1 MPRLSAS
8 RAGAFRAAASACL
21 LLAVAAHAHADVL
34 VSNIGQSDGDTGTLR
49 IYDHAQGFTTG
60 GNTAGY
66 AVTSVEVK
74 FADVVNSSLNLAVGI
89 RSSDSLGNPGSS
101 IGTFMNPDS
110 FSSGS
115 VSTFTASGS
124 GIALEASTKYFVVV
138 NSSSSNGESYLRNT
152 ARDSE
157 DPVDAA
163 GWTIDDVSRY
173 KLRESVTWLSHP
185 QSKMIRINGTEV
197 VLQPLGM
204 PRNVSAAAP
213 ERIRGLDFAGWVRAD
228 EIEVTWLEPFI
239 GRGPAIAGYRVDVS
253 SDGGASWRVLAPLVA
268 GTSHVHRGLRAR
280 STWHYRVRAVA
291 AGGMEG
297 PAAGVVQATT
307 GHGVLDLEVTSRPA
321 VGDTYRAG
329 ESIVV
334 AVTMSTA
341 MTYREPRLPLRVGA
355 REREA
360 TCRVG
365 AGSDGAVACPGTA
378 ATRLSLSYVV
388 VAEDRDEVGIA
399 VEADV
404 LTGREFRRP
413 GRIVAD
419 LGGVGA
425 LPHRALGP
433 LSGHKVD
440 GRPLRVSVADAPA
453 VAEGDAAAFTVMLSA
468 PAREPVTVVWSTVFD
483 STELRAAFGEGA
495 PTYVDYTS
503 VAAAMLTFAPGETQ
517 RTVSV
522 PTRVDGRDEYE
533 ETFLVRLDSVQGGGA
548 EIDASA
554 AQARARIVDTDP
566 APVIEVVPALGAE
579 GEALGFRVDLVSERP
594 SARHLTLVWSTVDGT
609 ARAGS
614 DYTAVV
620 ERTLTL
626 APGETRATLAVSTL
640 DDAVREEEETF
651 RVRVRYGSQ
660 SAPASEVEAVEAA
673 GTIVDDDVPGRP
685 GLPRGVVA
693 EVRSVFD
700 HRLRGLDPSRIDL
713 SWTAPAGETEVT
725 GYRVDVSADGGRGWR
740 VLAPLVA
747 GTSYAHEGLMPGE
760 TRHYRVRAVGAGGVE
775 GLPAQVVQATTGG
788 GIRRLEVTSRPA
800 HGGVYRAGEEIVVTV
815 HLADRWRFNDPR
827 LPLLIGGRT
836 RDAECREKIPYVG
849 SSNVAHYCP
858 GEQSSEIELSYVVVA
873 EDHDEDGISV
883 SADTLRGLLE
893 SAGASLVDLSQRLPH
908 PGVGPLSGHEVDGR
922 PLRVSVAGAPVVEE
936 GEAAAFTVMLSE
948 PAAEP
953 VTVVWST
960 VFDSSAHG
968 LESAAPGTELRAAFG
983 VGAPTYVDYALVAAA
998 MLTFAPGED
1007 AARGVG
1013 SDPGGWT
1020 RRVRGDV
1027 PGAARLGAGGRRGG
1041 RRLGGAGEGAGRRHR
1056 PAAGHRGRA
1065 GARHGGRGAGVRG
1078 GSRVRE
1084 ALRPASDA
1092 GLVDGG
1098 RDGSGGVGLHRGGG
1112 ADADPR
1118 TGTDA
1123 GDAGG
1128 AGPRR
1133 RGARGGGDVPG
1144 AGAVRVAVGA
1154 GIGGGGGRG
1163 RGDDRGRRR
1172 AGEGRACPGRWSRR
1186 RGSSGTW
1193 GVRTRRAS
1201 TCRGRRR
1208 RGRRR
1213 SRGTGWTCRPT
1224 AGARGG
1230 CWRRWWRARAT
1241 RTRG

>member
-1 MPRLSAS
+1 M
-8 RAGAFRAAASACL
+8 ACL
-21 LLAVAAHAHADVL
+21 LLAITAHAHADVL

-60 GNTAGY
+60 GNAAGY

-74 FADVVNSSLNLAVGI
+74 FADVAMSSLNLAVGI

-110 FSSGS
+110 FSSDS

-124 GIALEASTKYFVVV
+124 GIALEANTKYFVVV
-138 NSSSSNGESYLRNT
+138 NSSSSNGDSHLRNT

-173 KLRESVTWLSHP
+173 KTREDSATWSTHP

-204 PRNVSAAAP
+204 PRDVSAAAP
-213 ERIRGLDFAGWVRAD
+213 ERIRGLDFSRWVRAD

-280 STWHYRVRAVA
+280 STRHYRVRAVA
-291 AGGMEG
+291 ADGTEG

-341 MTYREPRLPLRVGA
+341 MTYREPRLPLRVGG

-365 AGSDGAVACPGTA
+365 AGSDGVVACPGAA

-388 VAEDRDEVGIA
+388 VAEDRDEDGIA

-413 GRIVAD
+413 GEFVAD

-440 GRPLRVSVADAPA
+440 GRPLRVSVAGAPA
-453 VAEGDAAAFTVMLSA
+453 VEEGEAAAFTVMLSA
-468 PAREPVTVVWSTVFD
+468 PAREPVTVAWSTVPDLSAHFAE
-483 STELRAAFGEGA
+483 SAAPGTEPRRAFGGTEPA
-495 PTYVDYTS
+495 LADYEP
-503 VAAAMLTFAPGETQ
+503 VAAAMLTFAPGDTQ

-522 PTRVDGRDEYE
+522 PTLADGRDEYE

-566 APVIEVVPALGAE
+566 APAIEVVPALGTE
-579 GEALGFRVDLVSERP
+579 GEALGFRVDLVSDRA

-626 APGETRATLAVSTL
+626 APGETQATLAVSTL

-693 EVRSVFD
+693 EVRYVVD
-700 HRLRGLDPSRIDL
+700 HRVSGQNPSRIDL
-713 SWTAPAGETEVT
+713 SWTAPAGETAVT
-725 GYRVDVSADGGRGWR
+725 GYRVDVSADGGRTWR

-815 HLADRWRFNDPR
+815 HLADRWKFRAR

-836 RDAECREKIPYVG
+836 RDAECREKTPFVGDINYPYL
-849 SSNVAHYCP
+849 CP
-858 GEQSSEIELSYVVVA
+858 VEHSSEIELSYVVQA
-873 EDHDEDGISV
+873 EDRDEDGISIL
-883 SADTLRGLLE
+883 ADTLRGHLE
-893 SAGASLVDLSQRLPH
+893 STGASLVNPDQQLPH

-948 PAAEP
+948 PAREP

-960 VFDSSAHG
+960 VPDLSAHDSG
-968 LESAAPGTELRAAFG
+968 SAAPGTEPRSSLR
-983 VGAPTYVDYALVAAA
+983 
-998 MLTFAPGED
+998 
-1007 AARGVG
+1007 
-1013 SDPGGWT
+1013 GGPSPHSRTT
-1020 RRVRGDV
+1020 RR
-1027 PGAARLGAGGRRGG
+1027 LRR
-1041 RRLGGAGEGAGRRHR
+1041 
-1056 PAAGHRGRA
+1056 P
-1065 GARHGGRGAGVRG
+1065 
-1078 GSRVRE
+1078 
-1084 ALRPASDA
+1084 
-1092 GLVDGG
+1092 
-1098 RDGSGGVGLHRGGG
+1098 
-1112 ADADPR
+1112 
-1118 TGTDA
+1118 
-1123 GDAGG
+1123 
-1128 AGPRR
+1128 
-1133 RGARGGGDVPG
+1133 
-1144 AGAVRVAVGA
+1144 
-1154 GIGGGGGRG
+1154 
-1163 RGDDRGRRR
+1163 
-1172 AGEGRACPGRWSRR
+1172 C
-1186 RGSSGTW
+1186 
-1193 GVRTRRAS
+1193 
-1201 TCRGRRR
+1201 
-1208 RGRRR
+1208 
-1213 SRGTGWTCRPT
+1213 
-1224 AGARGG
+1224 
-1230 CWRRWWRARAT
+1230 
-1241 RTRG
+1241 

>member
-1 MPRLSAS
+1 M
-8 RAGAFRAAASACL
+8 ACL
-21 LLAVAAHAHADVL
+21 LLAITAHAHADVL

-60 GNTAGY
+60 GNAAGY

-74 FADVVNSSLNLAVGI
+74 FADVAMPSLNLAVGI

-124 GIALEASTKYFVVV
+124 GIALEGSTKYFVVV
-138 NSSSSNGESYLRNT
+138 NSSSSNGDSYLRNT

-173 KLRESVTWLSHP
+173 KLRDSVTWLSYP

-213 ERIRGLDFAGWVRAD
+213 ERIRGLDFSRWVRAD

-280 STWHYRVRAVA
+280 STRHYRVRAVA
-291 AGGMEG
+291 ADGTEG

-341 MTYREPRLPLRVGA
+341 MTYREPRLPLRVGG

-365 AGSDGAVACPGTA
+365 AGSDGVVACPGA
-378 ATRLSLSYVV
+378 ATTRLSLSYVV
-388 VAEDRDEVGIA
+388 VAEDRDEDGIA

-413 GRIVAD
+413 GEFVAD

-440 GRPLRVSVADAPA
+440 GRPLRVSVAGAP
-453 VAEGDAAAFTVMLSA
+453 VVEEGEAAAFTVMLSE
-468 PAREPVTVVWSTVFD
+468 PAREPVTVAWSTVPD
-483 STELRAAFGEGA
+483 LSAHDAGSAAPGTELRRAFGDTESALADYA
-495 PTYVDYTS
+495 P
-503 VAAAMLTFAPGETQ
+503 VAAAMLTFAPGDTQ

-522 PTRVDGRDEYE
+522 PTLVDGRDEYE
-533 ETFLVRLDSVQGGGA
+533 ETFLVRLDSDHGWRDPPPVQGGGA

-566 APVIEVVPALGAE
+566 APAIEVVPALGAE
-579 GEALGFRVDLVSERP
+579 GEALGFGVDLVSERA

-626 APGETRATLAVSTL
+626 APGR
-640 DDAVREEEETF
+640 
-651 RVRVRYGSQ
+651 
-660 SAPASEVEAVEAA
+660 
-673 GTIVDDDVPGRP
+673 
-685 GLPRGVVA
+685 
-693 EVRSVFD
+693 
-700 HRLRGLDPSRIDL
+700 
-713 SWTAPAGETEVT
+713 
-725 GYRVDVSADGGRGWR
+725 
-740 VLAPLVA
+740 
-747 GTSYAHEGLMPGE
+747 
-760 TRHYRVRAVGAGGVE
+760 
-775 GLPAQVVQATTGG
+775 
-788 GIRRLEVTSRPA
+788 
-800 HGGVYRAGEEIVVTV
+800 
-815 HLADRWRFNDPR
+815 
-827 LPLLIGGRT
+827 
-836 RDAECREKIPYVG
+836 
-849 SSNVAHYCP
+849 
-858 GEQSSEIELSYVVVA
+858 
-873 EDHDEDGISV
+873 
-883 SADTLRGLLE
+883 
-893 SAGASLVDLSQRLPH
+893 
-908 PGVGPLSGHEVDGR
+908 
-922 PLRVSVAGAPVVEE
+922 
-936 GEAAAFTVMLSE
+936 
-948 PAAEP
+948 
-953 VTVVWST
+953 
-960 VFDSSAHG
+960 
-968 LESAAPGTELRAAFG
+968 
-983 VGAPTYVDYALVAAA
+983 
-998 MLTFAPGED
+998 
-1007 AARGVG
+1007 
-1013 SDPGGWT
+1013 
-1020 RRVRGDV
+1020 
-1027 PGAARLGAGGRRGG
+1027 
-1041 RRLGGAGEGAGRRHR
+1041 
-1056 PAAGHRGRA
+1056 
-1065 GARHGGRGAGVRG
+1065 
-1078 GSRVRE
+1078 
-1084 ALRPASDA
+1084 
-1092 GLVDGG
+1092 
-1098 RDGSGGVGLHRGGG
+1098 
-1112 ADADPR
+1112 
-1118 TGTDA
+1118 DA

-1128 AGPRR
+1128 VDPRR

-1172 AGEGRACPGRWSRR
+1172 AGEAGVAPG
-1186 RGSSGTW
+1186 GG
-1193 GVRTRRAS
+1193 
-1201 TCRGRRR
+1201 
-1208 RGRRR
+1208 
-1213 SRGTGWTCRPT
+1213 
-1224 AGARGG
+1224 RGG
-1230 CWRRWWRARAT
+1230 AVRQ
-1241 RTRG
+1241 